1 MLLTNRRQLLGGL
14 GTAAIFTAASGVPSS
29 AMAAEKTANRLVI
42 VFLRGA
48 MDGLTVFP
56 AYGDPDFERERAGIA
71 MPNPGEKDGIL
82 KLNDF
87 FGLHPLMPNLQTMYA
102 AGEMGVIQAIA
113 SPYRERSHF
122 DAQNLV
128 ENGTGQ
134 PYGLKTGW
142 LNRALIGL
150 PSLGRDIGVTITSS
164 MPVMMRGDA
173 PTTSWSP
180 SSLPQPTADLIMRVE
195 RLYAGKPELLDPFAK
210 AKAANAS
217 MIGAND
223 GSAAFP
229 RLMAAAATFLKND
242 TGPRVA
248 FLELGGWDTHAGQ
261 LGYLGTMHR
270 NMVAVNEGVAAFK
283 ADMGGKWK
291 NTVVLFV
298 TEFGRTVA
306 MNGSNGT
313 DHGTA
318 GAAFMIGGA
327 VNGGKVTTDWPG
339 LKKAQQHEGRDLKPT
354 ADLRALFKAVLQD
367 HMGVEAARIERDVF
381 PDSAAAKALSGLVR
395 A

>member
-1 MLLTNRRQLLGGL
+1 MLKTSRRTFVGGMGLSFLAAGGL
-14 GTAAIFTAASGVPSS
+14 ASS
-29 AMAAEKTANRLVI
+29 AWAAERTANRLVF

-71 MPNPGEKDGIL
+71 MPGPGAPGGIL
-82 KLNDF
+82 RLDGM
-87 FGLHPLMPNLQTMYA
+87 FGLHPLLPNLQAMYA
-102 AGEMGVIQAIA
+102 GGELAVVHAIA

-128 ENGTGQ
+128 ENGTAL

-142 LNRALIGL
+142 LNRALEGL
-150 PSLGRDIGVTITSS
+150 PAPGRDIAVTITSS
-164 MPVMMRGDA
+164 MPVIMRGTA

-180 SSLPQPTADLIMRVE
+180 STLPQPTEDLIARIE
-195 RLYAGKPELLDPFAK
+195 RLYAGQPELLEPFGK
-210 AKAANAS
+210 AKAANAG
-217 MIGAND
+217 MAGEAG

-229 RLMAAAATFLKND
+229 GLMRSAATFLKSD

-270 NMVAVNEGVAAFK
+270 NMVAVNDGVAALK
-283 ADMGGKWK
+283 AGLGDAWG
-291 NTVVLFV
+291 NTVVMFV

-313 DHGTA
+313 DHGTG
-318 GAAFMIGGA
+318 GAAFLIGGA
-327 VNGGKVTTDWPG
+327 VKGGRVVTDWPG
-339 LKKAQQHEGRDLKPT
+339 LKKAQQHEGRDLRPT
-354 ADLRALFKAVLQD
+354 ADLRSLFKAVLHD
-367 HMGVEAARIERDVF
+367 HMGVEQAALDTKVF
-381 PDSAAAKALSGLVR
+381 PDSAATRQLQGLIR

>member
-1 MLLTNRRQLLGGL
+1 MLANRRIFLGGMGFSFL
-14 GTAAIFTAASGVPSS
+14 AASTGLSTSALAAAQSS
-29 AMAAEKTANRLVI
+29 NRLVF

-71 MPNPGEKDGIL
+71 MPKPGEKDGIL
-82 KLNDF
+82 KLNDM
-87 FGLHPLMPNLQTMYA
+87 FGVHPLLPNLQAMYA
-102 AGEMGVIQAIA
+102 GGEMAIVHAIA

-122 DAQNLV
+122 DAQHLV
-128 ENGTGQ
+128 ENGTAQ

-142 LNRALIGL
+142 LNRSLEGL
-150 PSLGRDIGVTITSS
+150 PSLGRDIAVTITSS
-164 MPVMMRGDA
+164 MPVIMRGSA

-180 SSLPQPTADLIMRVE
+180 SSLPQPTADLIARVE
-195 RLYAGKPELLDPFAK
+195 RLYAGKPELLDPFGK

-217 MIGAND
+217 MVGAAD

-229 RLMAAAATFLKND
+229 GLMTSAATFLKSD

-270 NMVAVNEGVAAFK
+270 NMVAVNDGVAALK
-283 ADMGGKWK
+283 NGLGDKWK
-291 NTVVLFV
+291 NTVVMFV

-313 DHGTA
+313 DHGTG
-318 GAAFMIGGA
+318 GAAFLIGGA
-327 VNGGKVTTDWPG
+327 VKGGQVMTDWPG
-339 LKKAQQHEGRDLKPT
+339 LKKSQQHEGRDLKPT
-354 ADLRALFKAVLQD
+354 ADLRSLFKAVLHD
-367 HMGVEAARIERDVF
+367 HMGVEQARLDKEIF
-381 PDSAAAKALSGLVR
+381 PESGTVKQLQSLVR
-395 A
+395 V

>member
-1 MLLTNRRQLLGGL
+1 MFMTTRRQILGGL
-14 GTAAIFTAASGVPSS
+14 GTAFLTAASGIPAS
-29 AMAAEKTANRLVI
+29 AMATEKTGNRLVF

-71 MPNPGEKDGIL
+71 MAGPGEKDGIL
-82 KLNDF
+82 KLDSF
-87 FGLHPLMPNLQTMYA
+87 FGVHPLLPNLQSMYGS
-102 AGEMGVIQAIA
+102 GEMGIINAIA

-128 ENGTGQ
+128 ENGSAQ

-142 LNRALIGL
+142 LNRALVGL

-164 MPVMMRGDA
+164 MPVMMRGEA

-180 SSLPQPTADLIMRVE
+180 SSLPQPTADLISRVE
-195 RLYAGKPELLDPFAK
+195 RLYGNQPELLDPFQK
-210 AKAANAS
+210 AKMANAS
-217 MIGAND
+217 MIGGAD

-229 RLMAAAATFLKND
+229 GLMQSAATFLKSD

-248 FLELGGWDTHAGQ
+248 FVELGGWDTHAGQ

-270 NMVAVNEGVAAFK
+270 NMVAVNEGVATFK
-283 ADMGGKWK
+283 TAIGDKWQD
-291 NTVVLFV
+291 TIVLFV

-318 GAAFMIGGA
+318 GAAFMVGGA

-354 ADLRALFKAVLQD
+354 ADLRSLFKSVLQD
-367 HMGVEAARIERDVF
+367 HLGVEKARIESDVF
-381 PDSAAAKALSGLVR
+381 PDSVAAKPLVGLIKV
-395 A
+395 

>member
-1 MLLTNRRQLLGGL
+1 MLLANRRIFMGGL
-14 GTAAIFTAASGVPSS
+14 GTAVLTAASGFPSS
-29 AMAAEKTANRLVI
+29 ALAAERSTNRLVF

-82 KLNDF
+82 KLNDM
-87 FGLHPLMPNLQTMYA
+87 FGLHPLLPNLQGMYS
-102 AGEMGVIQAIA
+102 AGEMALVHAIA

-128 ENGTGQ
+128 ENGTAQ

-142 LNRALIGL
+142 LNRSLVGL
-150 PSLGRDIGVTITSS
+150 PSQGRDIAVTITSS

-180 SSLPQPTADLIMRVE
+180 SALPQPTADLIARVE
-195 RLYAGKPELLDPFAK
+195 RLYAGKPELLDPFSK
-210 AKAANAS
+210 AKMANAS
-217 MIGAND
+217 MTGAAD

-229 RLMAAAATFLKND
+229 GLMRSAATFLKSD

-270 NMVAVNEGVAAFK
+270 NMVAVNEGVAAIK
-283 ADMGGKWK
+283 EGLGDKW
-291 NTVVLFV
+291 NSTVVMFV

-313 DHGTA
+313 DHGTG
-318 GAAFMIGGA
+318 GAAFLIGGA
-327 VNGGKVTTDWPG
+327 VKGGQVMTDWPG

-354 ADLRALFKAVLQD
+354 ADLRSLFKAVLHD
-367 HMGVEAARIERDVF
+367 HMGVDQARLDNQIF
-381 PDSAAAKALSGLVR
+381 PDSAAVRQLNGLVR
-395 A
+395 V

>member
-1 MLLTNRRQLLGGL
+1 MFHPTRRQILGGL
-14 GTAAIFTAASGVPSS
+14 GTAVFTAAAGLPTS
-29 AMAAEKTANRLVI
+29 AMAAERTSKKLVF

-71 MPNPGEKDGIL
+71 MPGPGQKGGIL

-87 FGLHPLMPNLQTMYA
+87 FGVHPLLPNLQQMYGS
-102 AGEMGVIQAIA
+102 GELAVINAIA

-128 ENGTGQ
+128 ENGSAQ

-142 LNRALIGL
+142 LNRALVGL

-180 SSLPQPTADLIMRVE
+180 SSLPQPTADLITRVE
-195 RLYAGKPELLDPFAK
+195 RLYGGKPELLDPFTK

-217 MIGAND
+217 MIGGAD

-229 RLMAAAATFLKND
+229 GLMQAAATFLKNP

-270 NMVAVNEGVAAFK
+270 NMVAVNEGIAAFK
-283 ADMGGKWK
+283 ASMGDNWK
-291 NTVVLFV
+291 DTVVLFV

-318 GAAFMIGGA
+318 GAAFMVGGS

-354 ADLRALFKAVLQD
+354 ADLRSLFKSVLHD
-367 HMGVEAARIERDVF
+367 HLGVETTRLERDVF
-381 PDSAAAKALSGLVR
+381 PDSLSAKSLTGLVR